1 MNEGVIIKNDSF
13 EITKNKGQNIID
25 NHDFFN
31 DLSEL
36 MEDTK
41 FENFFNKYFTTM
53 TETKITIVY
62 MKLYQE
68 FKNKWK
74 NMNNEELDK
83 RINVFLLW
91 KMMRDRNIN
100 NFALHTVLNHMED
113 PKKTNIMDDL
123 QQYIEITDKNMK
135 LKN

>member
-1 MNEGVIIKNDSF
+1 MDGVIIKKNDSF
-13 EITKNKGQNIID
+13 EITKSKGEDIID

-53 TETKITIVY
+53 TETKITLVY

-74 NMNNEELDK
+74 DMNNEQLDK
-83 RINVFLLW
+83 HINVFLLW
-91 KMMRDRNIN
+91 KMMRDRHIN
-100 NFALHTVLNHMED
+100 KFALHTVLNHMEN

>member
-1 MNEGVIIKNDSF
+1 MNEGVITKNDSF
-13 EITKNKGQNIID
+13 EITKNKGQNIIN

-91 KMMRDRNIN
+91 KMMRDRHIN